1 MGRVLAAERHRQE
14 IARNPRSKCCSYL
27 TKGTGLSCGHRRNRE
42 KKQILQ
48 HSSVQITDRWMS
60 GVMGAQ
66 DKAIWM
72 DDVEFHALPWN
83 CLSLLVFVGFLQKEQ
98 QVGVIPI
105 ISAR

>member
-1 MGRVLAAERHRQE
+1 MLLL
-14 IARNPRSKCCSYL
+14 PD
-27 TKGTGLSCGHRRNRE
+27 KGHWTELWAP
-42 KKQILQ
+42 KKQGEETILQ
-48 HSSVQITDRWMS
+48 HSSVQITDGWIS